1 MENSFFNNSI
11 ICNNSQAECLFVSRY
26 FRKLR
31 FHFMM
36 KVAKQHFYVE
46 IYRIFYK
53 KEIILWLK

>member
-1 MENSFFNNSI
+1 M
-11 ICNNSQAECLFVSRY
+11 SRY